1 MPNTSKGFPYPVA
14 TDDPNIPADIQAL
27 AQAIDTH
34 LNNYSQTTHTHTGV
48 YATSA
53 HNHDGVYSISAHV
66 HSNYLTS
73 ADLAGYSPT
82 THNHDSSYATTGHT
96 HSDYIATSLISS
108 TKGSMPVGTGTGV
121 STITP
126 GANDYALLS
135 DSSTSTGLKW
145 ASLAAVGTV
154 IPNTFSNIAVS
165 GQTTVSADQQSDTL
179 TLTAGSNITLTTNNT
194 TNTVTITGSNAGVT
208 THEAAADP
216 HAQYLTTTEANSV
229 YEQIGAAS
237 LAQTAAAAYT
247 DTAISNLVNSA
258 PSTLDT
264 LKELSDALGG
274 DAAFATTVTNS
285 IAAKAPLASP
295 TFTGTITTPLTTA
308 GYVTTNS
315 SGVISSVA
323 TIPNSGLTN
332 SSITINGTPVSLG
345 GSTTISAGD
354 SLPTQSGNTGKYLTT
369 DGTSPSWGTID
380 LSSKLN
386 TSDFTYSTISIP
398 VYDAI
403 ENLPSAS
410 SNHGRWAHVH
420 SEGSM
425 YFAHAGSWIK
435 SAVYP
440 SQSGQSG
447 KYLSTDGTSASWSTI
462 STATYSNG
470 TNSGNANKVF
480 YNNTGTLPTG
490 TAAGDIYIQY

>member
-48 YATSA
+48 YAASS
-53 HNHDGVYSISAHV
+53 HNHDGTYSLSAHV
-66 HSNYLTS
+66 HANYLTS
-73 ADLAGYSPT
+73 ADLTGYSQT

-108 TKGSMPVGTGTGV
+108 TKGAMPVGTGTGV

-135 DSSTSTGLKW
+135 DSSTATGLKW

-194 TNTVTITGSNAGVT
+194 TNTVTIAGSNSGVT
-208 THEAAADP
+208 THEAASDP
-216 HAQYLTTTEANSV
+216 HPQYLTTTEANSV

-258 PSTLDT
+258 PSTLNT

-285 IAAKAPLASP
+285 IAAKAPSASP

-308 GYVTTNS
+308 GYVKTNS
-315 SGVISSVA
+315 SGVLSSSA
-323 TIPNSGLTN
+323 TIPNTDLAN
-332 SSITINGTPVSLG
+332 SSITINGSTVALG
-345 GSTTISAGD
+345 ESTTISGI
-354 SLPTQSGNTGKYLTT
+354 PTQSGNAGKYLTT
-369 DGTSPSWGTID
+369 DGTTASWA
-380 LSSKLN
+380 
-386 TSDFTYSTISIP
+386 TISADIESVTAGTGLSGGGTSGAVTLNLDTTS
-398 VYDAI
+398 VY
-403 ENLPSAS
+403 
-410 SNHGRWAHVH
+410 V
-420 SEGSM
+420 
-425 YFAHAGSWIK
+425 
-435 SAVYP
+435 VP
-440 SQSGQSG
+440 SQSTHSGKFLTTDGSVSSWALINQVPSISGQSG
-447 KYLSTDGTSASWSTI
+447 KYLYTDGSTYSWQTI
-462 STATYSNG
+462 STASYSNG
-470 TNSGNANKVF
+470 TNTGNANKVF

>member
-1 MPNTSKGFPYPVA
+1 
-14 TDDPNIPADIQAL
+14 
-27 AQAIDTH
+27 
-34 LNNYSQTTHTHTGV
+34 
-48 YATSA
+48 
-53 HNHDGVYSISAHV
+53 
-66 HSNYLTS
+66 
-73 ADLAGYSPT
+73 
-82 THNHDSSYATTGHT
+82 
-96 HSDYIATSLISS
+96 
-108 TKGSMPVGTGTGV
+108 
-121 STITP
+121 
-126 GANDYALLS
+126 
-135 DSSTSTGLKW
+135 
-145 ASLAAVGTV
+145 
-154 IPNTFSNIAVS
+154 
-165 GQTTVSADQQSDTL
+165 
-179 TLTAGSNITLTTNNT
+179 
-194 TNTVTITGSNAGVT
+194 
-208 THEAAADP
+208 
-216 HAQYLTTTEANSV
+216 
-229 YEQIGAAS
+229 
-237 LAQTAAAAYT
+237 
-247 DTAISNLVNSA
+247 LVNSA
-258 PSTLDT
+258 PSTLNT

-369 DGTSPSWGTID
+369 DGTAASWGTID

-425 YFAHAGSWIK
+425 YFAHEGSWIK

>member
-73 ADLAGYSPT
+73 ADLTGYSQT
-82 THNHDSSYATTGHT
+82 THNHDASYSTTGHT
-96 HSDYIATSLISS
+96 HSNYIATSLISS

-194 TNTVTITGSNAGVT
+194 TNTVTITGSNTGVT

-258 PSTLDT
+258 PTTLNT

-295 TFTGTITTPLTTA
+295 TFTGTVSGINKSMVGLGNVDNTTDALKPISTATQTALDLKLSSATASTTYAPIASPTFTGTITTPITTA

-315 SGVISSVA
+315 SGVISSVS

-345 GSTTISAGD
+345 GSTTITAGD
-354 SLPTQSGNTGKYLTT
+354 SLPSQSGNNGKYL
-369 DGTSPSWGTID
+369 I
-380 LSSKLN
+380 
-386 TSDFTYSTISIP
+386 
-398 VYDAI
+398 
-403 ENLPSAS
+403 
-410 SNHGRWAHVH
+410 
-420 SEGSM
+420 
-425 YFAHAGSWIK
+425 
-435 SAVYP
+435 
-440 SQSGQSG
+440 
-447 KYLSTDGTSASWSTI
+447 TDGTSASWSTI